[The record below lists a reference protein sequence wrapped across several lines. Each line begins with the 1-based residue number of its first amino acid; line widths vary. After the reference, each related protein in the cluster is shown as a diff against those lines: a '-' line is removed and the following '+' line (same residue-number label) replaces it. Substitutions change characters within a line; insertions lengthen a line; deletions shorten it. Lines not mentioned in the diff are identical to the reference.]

1 MEYVVFLP
9 FVVPLTA
16 LPVGRL
22 AVRHL
27 HPRTATLL
35 LTALAVVLAL
45 CSTVCLGLFGV
56 VGTAR
61 IPHNPLPDTW
71 ADPEVRAAVPWDE
84 VTGFASLAA
93 LLVALLACVRTGT
106 RHRTARVAARRAASA
121 VRDGGDVAVLPDPSP
136 YAYALPGRP
145 ALVVVSRGMRECL
158 TEREYAAVLAH
169 ERAHLAGRH
178 HGLLLVARLAACAN
192 PLLRPLVG
200 ALAYGAERWA
210 DEEAARVV
218 GDRRVTARA
227 VGRAALSS
235 RGRDGSAGLLPAFAA
250 PGPVPRR
257 VAALLAPAPVARWT
271 GALWGPVGWAVLMA
285 GGGVVVSAA
294 SSFNAA
300 VTVVGVWMGAG
311 VV

>member
-61 IPHNPLPDTW
+61 IPHNPLPDAW

-84 VTGFASLAA
+84 VTGFTSLAA
-93 LLVALLACVRTGT
+93 LLAALVACVRTGT

-121 VRDGGDVAVLPDPSP
+121 LRDGDGVAVLPDPAP

-145 ALVVVSRGMRECL
+145 PLVVVSRGMRECL
-158 TEREYAAVLAH
+158 TEREYGALLAH

-178 HGLLLVARLAACAN
+178 HGLLLLARLAACAN

-200 ALAYGAERWA
+200 ALTYGAERWA
-210 DEEAARVV
+210 DEEAARIV

-235 RGRDGSAGLLPAFAA
+235 SGLLGTDLLPAFAS

-257 VAALLAPAPVARWT
+257 VAALLAPAPAARWT
-271 GALWGPVGWAVLMA
+271 GALSGPVGWAALMA
-285 GGGVVVSAA
+285 AGGVLVSAA

-300 VTVVGVWMGAG
+300 VTVVGVWRGAG

>member
-61 IPHNPLPDTW
+61 IPHNPLPDGW
-71 ADPEVRAAVPWDE
+71 ADPEVRAVVPWDE
-84 VTGFASLAA
+84 VTGLVSLGALLAA
-93 LLVALLACVRTGT
+93 LTACVRTGL
-106 RHRTARVAARRAASA
+106 RHRAVRVAARRAAA
-121 VRDGGDVAVLPDPSP
+121 PQRGPGDVAVLPDSSP

-158 TEREYAAVLAH
+158 SAREYGALLAH

-218 GDRRVTARA
+218 GDRTVTARA

-235 RGRDGSAGLLPAFAA
+235 RGHGGAAGLLPAFAS
-250 PGPVPRR
+250 PGPVPLR
-257 VAALLAPAPVARWT
+257 VAALLAPAPPARWP
-271 GALWGPVGWAVLMA
+271 GPYWAPVGWAALMA
-285 GGGVVVSAA
+285 GGGVLVSAA

-300 VTVVGVWMGAG
+300 VTVVGVWRGAG

>member
-61 IPHNPLPDTW
+61 IPHNPLPDAW

-84 VTGFASLAA
+84 VTGLVSLAA
-93 LLVALLACVRTGT
+93 LLGALAACVRTGA
-106 RHRTARVAARRAASA
+106 RHRKARIAARRAAWA
-121 VRDGGDVAVLPDPSP
+121 VRDRDGVAVLPDPTP

-158 TEREYAAVLAH
+158 TAREYGALLAH
-169 ERAHLAGRH
+169 ERAHLAARH

-200 ALAYGAERWA
+200 ALTYGAERWA
-210 DEEAARVV
+210 DEEAARAV

-235 RGRDGSAGLLPAFAA
+235 SGFGTDLLPAFAA

-257 VAALLAPAPVARWT
+257 VAALLAPPPPARWP
-271 GALWGPVGWAVLMA
+271 GPYWAPVGWAALMA

-300 VTVVGVWMGAG
+300 VTVVGVWMAAG